1 MNRLGEPPIH
11 LIANNVWLY
20 VLNVFT
26 ISNCKSCGRANLGKL
41 LLGKSPHRGCGGCG
55 WNFHD
60 GLILMSAPTEWTCGQ
75 GQGIPYFARWS
86 RLRGWLHGR
95 LPWKRNCRRQSM
107 DWFVWENF
115 NRKAPWSSWENRE
128 FPVEI
133 FPTKPIHWV
142 NHAPIMGPIPSLG
155 AESFGLAP
163 LGNFC
168 WFFCFRLLYNICCAA
183 MAAFLRRFQ
192 GCIVQFPHIN
202 SLSVSE

>member
-115 NRKAPWSSWENRE
+115 NRKAHDLHGK
-128 FPVEI
+128 I
-133 FPTKPIHWV
+133 
-142 NHAPIMGPIPSLG
+142 
-155 AESFGLAP
+155 ESFRLRFSQQNQSIESTMHPSWDPSHPWAQNLLA
-163 LGNFC
+163 LLRWETSAGSFASDFC
-168 WFFCFRLLYNICCAA
+168 TTSAAPPWLHSSGDFRDVLCDS
-183 MAAFLRRFQ
+183 
-192 GCIVQFPHIN
+192 PT
-202 SLSVSE
+202 